1 MGNKNLFFFHFK
13 RRSSASVISRGKK
26 KKKKKKKKIF
36 KWNYGNDFVGGESDL
51 IIFFFFSH
59 RRRFGFCRHAFLFIF
74 KVNWRLLN
82 ASFACCVFSYI
93 DVVRHTIAAA
103 CVNNLRDVWLTQRVP
118 LVFKWYLYQISDM
131 KRFGQLVLRLSFCL
145 VYS

>member
-1 MGNKNLFFFHFK
+1 VGNNKNLVFFFFNLNVAPPPPLTK
-13 RRSSASVISRGKK
+13 TPKQNKK
-26 KKKKKKKKIF
+26 MIF
-36 KWNYGNDFVGGESDL
+36 KWNDGHDFVGGESDL

-59 RRRFGFCRHAFLFIF
+59 RRRLRFGFCRHAFLFIF

-131 KRFGQLVLRLSFCL
+131 NNVSDN
-145 VYS
+145 